1 MKKELNIKKTSLTV
15 IILNLLQ
22 IGILVGLMFDQ
33 ALLGRIF
40 HLKSPA
46 QNLAVLFW
54 VAVGVV
60 FINSILGLRDAYVLF
75 KAHSQSEMLKD
86 SLEQLEELNYTLRG
100 QRHDFLNHLQVVYGL
115 MEMDE
120 YQEAKEYIEKV
131 YDDIQKVS
139 RVLKTANPAVNALL
153 QAKALDCEKRGIKV
167 EMRITSSLKHLS
179 MPGWEFCRVLSNII
193 DNAIDALT
201 ETTIVYPAGAV
212 SEELEA
218 QTIGSAAPREPEE
231 KRIEIEL
238 YEDLKSFGF
247 RISNNGPPIPAAH
260 LEKIFEPEFTT
271 KGAEG
276 EGMGLAISQ
285 QIMEERGGR
294 IYVTTRIGKTVFEG
308 QFPK

>member
-60 FINSILGLRDAYVLF
+60 FVNSILGLRDAYVLF
-75 KAHSQSEMLKD
+75 QALSQSEMLKD
-86 SLEQLEELNYTLRG
+86 LLEQLEELNYTLRG

-120 YQEAKEYIEKV
+120 YQDAKAYIEKV

-139 RVLKTANPAVNALL
+139 RVLKTTHPAVNALL

-167 EMRITSSLKHLS
+167 ELRISSALKNLS
-179 MPGWEFCRVLSNII
+179 MPGWEFCRVLGNII

-201 ETTIVYPAGAV
+201 ETGIVYPKFTV
-212 SEELEA
+212 SAEVEA
-218 QTIGSAAPREPEE
+218 QTMFPRE

-285 QIMEERGGR
+285 QIMEEHGGR
-294 IYVTTRIGKTVFEG
+294 IYVTSHRGKTVFEG